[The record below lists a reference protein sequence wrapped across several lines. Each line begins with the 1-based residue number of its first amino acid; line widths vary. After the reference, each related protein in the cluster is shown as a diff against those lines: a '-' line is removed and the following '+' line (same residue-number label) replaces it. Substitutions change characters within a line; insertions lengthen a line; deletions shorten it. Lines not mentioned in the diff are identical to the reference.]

1 LMVWTVNKPEHMM
14 EAVRWQVDV
23 IITDVTKTWLDLR
36 TALQNDYEK
45 IVAQYGRIFLW
56 TSLRFYTPFR
66 IIESRQAKGY
76 LERIAGSFDAIT
88 NAPVRIE
95 A

>member
-1 LMVWTVNKPEHMM
+1 MIL
-14 EAVRWQVDV
+14 VD
-23 IITDVTKTWLDLR
+23 
-36 TALQNDYEK
+36 DYEK

-56 TSLRFYTPFR
+56 TTLRFYTPFR

-76 LERIAGSFDAIT
+76 LERIAGSFDTISS
-88 NAPVRIE
+88 APVRIE